1 MTAAQVIAAAD
12 VLRESAVAAETRA
25 AHAVTPGE
33 RNRALDEAKRLHE
46 RAAHMRGLAPVARLR
61 ALGTAG
67 EIGRAA

>member
-25 AHAVTPGE
+25 AHAPTPAE
-33 RNRALDEAKRLHE
+33 RERALREAVRLWE
-46 RAAHMRGLAPVARLR
+46 RAAHMRSLAPVARLR